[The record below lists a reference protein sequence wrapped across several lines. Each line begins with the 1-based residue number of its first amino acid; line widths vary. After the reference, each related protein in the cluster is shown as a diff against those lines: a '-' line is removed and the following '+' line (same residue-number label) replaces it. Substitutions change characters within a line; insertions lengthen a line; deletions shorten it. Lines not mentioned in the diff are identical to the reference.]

1 MRQEQLED
9 KQNKLEEVSIEIE
22 NKQQTKGTIDQ
33 KIHQGQQII
42 LNLQMK
48 IERAETHWSKRLAQ
62 FDSEI
67 KENTTT
73 LSTLTQKRVEVQ
85 QDITK
90 LRNKKTE
97 LGNNFK
103 LEKLKL
109 QKSLDDLKG
118 KVTQEA
124 AKHKRIKQA
133 ITILDEKLEPL
144 IHKFDVKVDKVL
156 HAKRMHEETETLY
169 IEMKENI
176 LQTAKYMGKEKR
188 HDYLWSV
195 KEQLEEK
202 GLDPEMVN
210 FGFKEKVQLF
220 ISDTF
225 TNTQIIEFDKQEA
238 VEAKAARARR
248 SLYKY
253 K

>member
-1 MRQEQLED
+1 MGT
-9 KQNKLEEVSIEIE
+9 EV
-22 NKQQTKGTIDQ
+22 
-33 KIHQGQQII
+33 
-42 LNLQMK
+42 
-48 IERAETHWSKRLAQ
+48 AETHWSKKLIQ
-62 FDSEI
+62 FDNKI
-67 KENTTT
+67 KENTTI
-73 LSTLTQKRVEVQ
+73 LSTLTQNRIDIQ
-85 QDITK
+85 QDITQ
-90 LRNKKTE
+90 LQNKKLE
-97 LGNNFK
+97 LGKNFNA
-103 LEKLKL
+103 EKDKL
-109 QKSLDDLKG
+109 QKSLNDLKG
-118 KVTQEA
+118 KVTAEA

-156 HAKRMHEETETLY
+156 HAKRLHEDTDTLY

-202 GLDPEMVN
+202 GLDPDMVN
-210 FGFKEKVQLF
+210 FGLKEKVQLF

-225 TNTQIIEFDKQEA
+225 TSTQIIEFDKQEA
-238 VEAKAARARR
+238 IAAKAARARR
-248 SLYKY
+248 NLYKY